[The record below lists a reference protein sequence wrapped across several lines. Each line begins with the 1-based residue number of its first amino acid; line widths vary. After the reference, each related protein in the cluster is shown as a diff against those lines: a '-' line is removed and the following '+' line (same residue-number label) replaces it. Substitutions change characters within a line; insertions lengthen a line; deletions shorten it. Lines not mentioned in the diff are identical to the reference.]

1 MVGVFTFLLFRL
13 PFFLLILPFF
23 FSFFPFP
30 MGKATTL
37 DEIAKLVTD
46 GKLIAEVQSVYSIYD
61 IAQAFDDSQGGQVV
75 GKLFI
80 NTTAGPDDAVQA

>member
-1 MVGVFTFLLFRL
+1 
-13 PFFLLILPFF
+13 
-23 FSFFPFP
+23 

>member
-1 MVGVFTFLLFRL
+1 M
-13 PFFLLILPFF
+13 
-23 FSFFPFP
+23 
-30 MGKATTL
+30 

-80 NTTAGPDDAVQA
+80 NTTAGPDDAAQA